1 MDHPRGLI
9 EFMELYPTEEACAKA
24 IFEHRWPEG
33 FICAR
38 CGSKRAWYLQ
48 RRGLYECAH
57 CHYQGSLT
65 AGTIFQASR
74 TDLRKWFFAI
84 WLLASTPKAPSAAE
98 LARQLQVTGKTAW
111 LLRRKI
117 QHAMARREGELLL
130 RGIVELDE
138 AFIGGK
144 EPGSG
149 RRGRGQPHKTLV
161 VVAACHRA
169 NGGLGAA
176 HLEVI
181 DNAKA
186 ATLLSVA
193 QGAIRPD
200 ASCVRTDGYRGYARL
215 AASGYEHRARVLA
228 SGDDIDEWL
237 PWSHIVLANFK
248 RWLLDIFHGVSPAHL
263 QAYLDEFCYRLN
275 RRGQRQDLFRRI
287 LNRCLLYTKPAT
299 YSLLIAA

>member
-9 EFMELYPTEEACAKA
+9 EFMELYATEEACAKA

-33 FICAR
+33 FVCSR
-38 CGSKRAWYLQ
+38 CGSKGAWHLR

-65 AGTIFQASR
+65 AGTVFHNSR

-111 LLRRKI
+111 LMRRKI
-117 QHAMARREGELLL
+117 QHAMARREAELML

-149 RRGRGQPHKTLV
+149 RQGRGQPHKTLIA
-161 VVAACHRA
+161 VAASQSA
-169 NGGLGAA
+169 KGGLGAA

-186 ATLLSVA
+186 ATLLAVA
-193 QGAIRPD
+193 KETIAPGTA
-200 ASCVRTDGYRGYARL
+200 VRTDGYRGYARL
-215 AASGYEHRARVLA
+215 AASGYEHHARVLA

-275 RRGQRQDLFRRI
+275 RRGERLDLFRRV
-287 LNRCLLYTKPAT
+287 LNRCLLYTEPAT

>member
-1 MDHPRGLI
+1 MDHPRSLI

-33 FICAR
+33 FVCSR
-38 CGSKRAWYLQ
+38 CGSKDAWHLR
-48 RRGLYECAH
+48 RRGVYECAH

-65 AGTIFQASR
+65 AGTVFHNSR

-98 LARQLQVTGKTAW
+98 LARQLRVTGKTAW

-138 AFIGGK
+138 AFVGGK

-161 VVAACHRA
+161 AVSASRSA
-169 NGGLGAA
+169 NGGWGAA
-176 HLEVI
+176 HLAVI

-186 ATLLSVA
+186 ATLLAVA
-193 QGAIRPD
+193 KDTIEPGAMV
-200 ASCVRTDGYRGYARL
+200 CTDGYRGYLRL
-215 AASGYEHRARVLA
+215 EPAGYDHRPRVLA
-228 SGDDIDEWL
+228 GGSEIDEWL
-237 PWSHIVLANFK
+237 PWSHIVLSNFK
-248 RWLLDIFHGVSPAHL
+248 RWLLDIFHGVSPSHL

-275 RRGQRQDLFRRI
+275 RRSQRQDLFRRI
-287 LNRCLLYTKPAT
+287 LNRCLLYTEPAT